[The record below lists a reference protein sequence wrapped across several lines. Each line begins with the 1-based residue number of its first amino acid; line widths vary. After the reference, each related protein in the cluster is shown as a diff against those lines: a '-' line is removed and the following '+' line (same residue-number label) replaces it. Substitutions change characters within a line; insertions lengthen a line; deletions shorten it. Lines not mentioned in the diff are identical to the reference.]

1 MIDPLA
7 KIYDDS
13 GRLVSVSQTL
23 FEGDPRFVTAVGF
36 RFESLSAI
44 FRAVPDDDT
53 LAVSLGSLVPE
64 PTETLIDASQSA
76 PWSACIG
83 FSICWAWRLTNQ
95 QGYSDG
101 VRFEFSEL
109 GKESP
114 AVIELIV
121 AASAIQA
128 FVVTSGAV

>member
-1 MIDPLA
+1 MLDTLA
-7 KIYDDS
+7 KIYDHG
-13 GRLVSVSQTL
+13 GRLVGVTQTL
-23 FEGDPRFVTAVGF
+23 FEGDPRFVTAVGL

-44 FRAVPDDDT
+44 FRAVPDNDT
-53 LAVSLGSLVPE
+53 LAVSLESLIPE
-64 PTETLIDASQSA
+64 PSETLIDASQSA
-76 PWSACIG
+76 PWSGCVG

-101 VRFEFSEL
+101 VRFEFSEQ
-109 GKESP
+109 GTESR